1 MAGLRKRSLYAGLFE
16 KNPVLMS
23 GLIAAPVI
31 VCTDTLQNALFLCYA
46 FSAITFL
53 SVLLSALVP
62 RRFPYGLR
70 IIAYLLIA
78 TLVYVPVSYG
88 ADFLFSGF
96 QAGIGVYFPLLC
108 VNSLITTQTE
118 FLFDRRDRLTLPV
131 AVLCYVLG
139 FDLAVLLLSV
149 VREFFAYGTIAGSMT
164 GLTRLTPG
172 LATPAGGFLLLALF
186 AVLARKVRIQIRQ
199 RRKTA

>member
-88 ADFLFSGF
+88 GNFCSRL
-96 QAGIGVYFPLLC
+96 QAGLGVYFPLLC

-131 AVLCYVLG
+131 AVLCLCFG
-139 FDLAVLLLSV
+139 HL
-149 VREFFAYGTIAGSMT
+149 IW
-164 GLTRLTPG
+164 
-172 LATPAGGFLLLALF
+172 
-186 AVLARKVRIQIRQ
+186 QCCC
-199 RRKTA
+199 